1 MTHYLQ
7 MTVYEPNT
15 ALNRSDQIIVP
26 GDLWAQLDAERTH
39 PGPIYV
45 TVGEEGGV
53 IGRIIPATPSDALSA
68 DTCRIPEWMWMRLGA
83 PEGDSWLALTIM
95 PPPPAVDR
103 LVLRAQKEA
112 TLLTLGDPVQ
122 VLSEC
127 LSGSH
132 GSSWSCL
139 TEGME
144 LPLECG
150 SFDVVGLYDIDGEG
164 LQHGSILDTDV
175 KLEFVPA
182 LDYVEPVHVAR
193 PPTPIQQITSP
204 FPQITSPYKPVSGV
218 PRGFMP
224 FSGEGRRLGGTK

>member
-7 MTVYEPNT
+7 LTVYEPNMSL
-15 ALNRSDQIIVP
+15 ARSDQITVP
-26 GDLWAQLDAERTH
+26 GPLWEQLDAERSGA
-39 PGPIYV
+39 GPIYV
-45 TVGEEGGV
+45 SVGEEGG
-53 IGRIIPATPSDALSA
+53 ILGRIIPAISSDALLA

-83 PEGDSWLALTIM
+83 PEGDAWLALSVIPA
-95 PPPPAVDR
+95 PPVVDR

-112 TLLTLGDPVQ
+112 ALLALGDPVA
-122 VLSEC
+122 VLTEC

-132 GSSWSCL
+132 GGPSWSCL

-150 SFDVVGLYDIDGEG
+150 SFDVVGLYDEDGDR

-182 LDYVEPVHVAR
+182 LDHVEPAPAPR
-193 PPTPIQQITSP
+193 TATPI
-204 FPQITSPYKPVSGV
+204 PQIPLPYKPVSGV
-218 PRGFMP
+218 PRGFIP
-224 FSGEGRRLGGTK
+224 FSGAGRRLNEK